1 MGWSSDINNTE
12 KDSNQRQ
19 EIQSSLNSIVE
30 SSDKWLERLR
40 RREFRVRL
48 AGSFLTGSLV
58 LMAIGAAAILGFYL
72 SQGEEIDD
80 FFEQQSL
87 AFQFSLVGA
96 AAAAGLISGILT
108 YFFLKRK
115 HDTRMKDLSSL
126 ITEMKKKTNEQQQ
139 NNANVVGGGEGI
151 MKETLSLAE
160 KIVTLLPELVRTRK
174 HDSLLFGGVAF
185 IVTNFVISNLVV
197 AIIVGVLVWLYVRHR
212 TKKSYEHEMSKYE
225 EQKRVFEQ
233 RKKDFIDTL

>member
-1 MGWSSDINNTE
+1 MNNTE
-12 KDSNQRQ
+12 NDSNRRQ

-58 LMAIGAAAILGFYL
+58 LMAVGAAAILGFYL

-139 NNANVVGGGEGI
+139 NNANVGGGGEGI
-151 MKETLSLAE
+151 TKEALSLAE
-160 KIVTLLPELVRTRK
+160 KIVTLLPELVRKRK
-174 HDSLLFGGVAF
+174 HDSLLFGAVAF
-185 IVTNFVISNLVV
+185 IVTNVVISNLVV

>member
-1 MGWSSDINNTE
+1 MNNTE
-12 KDSNQRQ
+12 KDSNRRQ

-58 LMAIGAAAILGFYL
+58 LVAVGAAILGFFL
-72 SQGEEIDD
+72 SQGEEIDT

-87 AFQFSLVGA
+87 AFQFSLAGA
-96 AAAAGLISGILT
+96 AAIAGLISGIAT
-108 YFFLKRK
+108 YFLLKRK
-115 HDTRMKDLSSL
+115 HDARMKDLSSL

-139 NNANVVGGGEGI
+139 KNANVGGGEGI
-151 MKETLSLAE
+151 TKEALSLAE
-160 KIVTLLPELVRTRK
+160 KIVTLLPELVRKRK
-174 HDSLLFGGVAF
+174 HDSLLFGAVAF
-185 IVTNFVISNLVV
+185 IVTNVVVSNFAV

>member
-1 MGWSSDINNTE
+1 MNNTE
-12 KDSNQRQ
+12 NDSNRRQ

-58 LMAIGAAAILGFYL
+58 LMAVGAAAILGFYL

-87 AFQFSLVGA
+87 VFQFSLLGA

-108 YFFLKRK
+108 YFFLKKK

-151 MKETLSLAE
+151 TKEALSLAE
-160 KIVTLLPELVRTRK
+160 KIVTLLPELVRKRK
-174 HDSLLFGGVAF
+174 HDSLLFGAVAF
-185 IVTNFVISNLVV
+185 IVTNVVVSNLVV
-197 AIIVGVLVWLYVRHR
+197 AFIVGVLVWLYVRHR

-233 RKKDFIDTL
+233 RKRDFIDTL

>member
-1 MGWSSDINNTE
+1 MNNTE
-12 KDSNQRQ
+12 KDSNRRQ

-58 LMAIGAAAILGFYL
+58 LMAVGAAAILGFYL

-87 AFQFSLVGA
+87 VFQFSLLGA
-96 AAAAGLISGILT
+96 AAAAGLISGIAT

-139 NNANVVGGGEGI
+139 NNANVGGGEGI
-151 MKETLSLAE
+151 TKEALSLAE
-160 KIVTLLPELVRTRK
+160 KIVTLLPELVRKRK
-174 HDSLLFGGVAF
+174 HDSLLFGAVAF
-185 IVTNFVISNLVV
+185 IVTNVVVSNFVV

>member
-1 MGWSSDINNTE
+1 MNNTE
-12 KDSNQRQ
+12 NDSNRRQ

-30 SSDKWLERLR
+30 SSDKWLESLR

-58 LMAIGAAAILGFYL
+58 LMVVGAAAILGFYL

-87 AFQFSLVGA
+87 AFQFSLLGA

-139 NNANVVGGGEGI
+139 KKNNANVGEGEGI
-151 MKETLSLAE
+151 TKEALSLAE
-160 KIVTLLPELVRTRK
+160 KIVTLLPELVRKRK
-174 HDSLLFGGVAF
+174 HDSLLFGAVAF
-185 IVTNFVISNLVV
+185 IVTNIVISNLVV
-197 AIIVGVLVWLYVRHR
+197 AIIVGVLVWLYFRHR

>member
-1 MGWSSDINNTE
+1 MNNTE
-12 KDSNQRQ
+12 NDSNRRQ

-58 LMAIGAAAILGFYL
+58 LMAVGAAAILGFYL

-115 HDTRMKDLSSL
+115 HDARMKDLSSL
-126 ITEMKKKTNEQQQ
+126 ITEMKKKTNEQQK
-139 NNANVVGGGEGI
+139 NNANVGGGEGI
-151 MKETLSLAE
+151 TKEALSLAE
-160 KIVTLLPELVRTRK
+160 KIVTLLPELVRKRK
-174 HDSLLFGGVAF
+174 HDSLLFGAVAF
-185 IVTNFVISNLVV
+185 IVTNVVISNLVV

>member
-1 MGWSSDINNTE
+1 MNNTE
-12 KDSNQRQ
+12 KDSNRRQ

-58 LMAIGAAAILGFYL
+58 LMAVGAAAILGFYL

-87 AFQFSLVGA
+87 AFQFSLLGA
-96 AAAAGLISGILT
+96 AAAAGLISGIAT

-139 NNANVVGGGEGI
+139 NNANVGGGEGI
-151 MKETLSLAE
+151 TKEALSLAE
-160 KIVTLLPELVRTRK
+160 KIVMLLPELVRKRK
-174 HDSLLFGGVAF
+174 HDSLLFGAVAF
-185 IVTNFVISNLVV
+185 IVTNFVVSNFAV

>member
-1 MGWSSDINNTE
+1 MNNTE
-12 KDSNQRQ
+12 NDSNRRQ

-58 LMAIGAAAILGFYL
+58 LMAVGAAAILGFYL

-87 AFQFSLVGA
+87 AFQFSLLGA

-126 ITEMKKKTNEQQQ
+126 ITEMKKKTNEQQK
-139 NNANVVGGGEGI
+139 NANVGGGEGI
-151 MKETLSLAE
+151 TKEALSLAE
-160 KIVTLLPELVRTRK
+160 KIVTLLPELVRKRK
-174 HDSLLFGGVAF
+174 HDSLLFGAVAF
-185 IVTNFVISNLVV
+185 IVTNVVISNLVV

-233 RKKDFIDTL
+233 RKRDFIDTL

>member
-1 MGWSSDINNTE
+1 MNNTE
-12 KDSNQRQ
+12 KDSNRRQ

-30 SSDKWLERLR
+30 SSDKWLVRLR

-58 LMAIGAAAILGFYL
+58 LVAVGAAILAFFL
-72 SQGEEIDD
+72 SQGEEIDA

-87 AFQFSLVGA
+87 AFQFSLAGA
-96 AAAAGLISGILT
+96 AAIAGLISGIAT
-108 YFFLKRK
+108 YFLLKRK
-115 HDTRMKDLSSL
+115 HDARMKDLSSL
-126 ITEMKKKTNEQQQ
+126 IAEMKKKTDDQQKK
-139 NNANVVGGGEGI
+139 NANGGGGEGI
-151 MKETLSLAE
+151 AKEALSLAE
-160 KIVTLLPELVRTRK
+160 KIVTLLPELVRKRK
-174 HDSLLFGGVAF
+174 HDSLLFGAVAF
-185 IVTNFVISNLVV
+185 IVTNVVVSNFAV

-212 TKKSYEHEMSKYE
+212 TKKTYEHEMSKYE

>member
-1 MGWSSDINNTE
+1 MNNTE
-12 KDSNQRQ
+12 KDSNRRQ

-58 LMAIGAAAILGFYL
+58 LVAVGAAILGFFL
-72 SQGEEIDD
+72 SQGEEIDA

-87 AFQFSLVGA
+87 AFQFSLAGA
-96 AAAAGLISGILT
+96 AAIAGLISGIVT
-108 YFFLKRK
+108 YFLLKRK
-115 HDTRMKDLSSL
+115 HDARMKDLSSL

-139 NNANVVGGGEGI
+139 NNANVGGGEGI
-151 MKETLSLAE
+151 TKEALSLAE
-160 KIVTLLPELVRTRK
+160 KIVTLLPELVRKRK
-174 HDSLLFGGVAF
+174 HDSLLFGAVAF
-185 IVTNFVISNLVV
+185 IVTNVVVSNFAV

>member
-1 MGWSSDINNTE
+1 MNNTE
-12 KDSNQRQ
+12 NDSNRRQ

-58 LMAIGAAAILGFYL
+58 LMAVGAAAILSFYL
-72 SQGEEIDD
+72 SQGEAIDD

-126 ITEMKKKTNEQQQ
+126 ITEMKKKTNEQQK
-139 NNANVVGGGEGI
+139 NNANVGGGEGI
-151 MKETLSLAE
+151 TKEALSLAE
-160 KIVTLLPELVRTRK
+160 KIVTLLPELVRKRK
-174 HDSLLFGGVAF
+174 HDSLLFGAVAF
-185 IVTNFVISNLVV
+185 IVTNVVISNLVV

>member
-1 MGWSSDINNTE
+1 MNNTE
-12 KDSNQRQ
+12 NDSNRRQ

-58 LMAIGAAAILGFYL
+58 LMAVGAAAILGFYL

-87 AFQFSLVGA
+87 AFQFSLLGA

-108 YFFLKRK
+108 YFLLKRK
-115 HDTRMKDLSSL
+115 HDARMKDLSSL
-126 ITEMKKKTNEQQQ
+126 IAEMKKKTKEQQK
-139 NNANVVGGGEGI
+139 NANVGGGEGI
-151 MKETLSLAE
+151 TKEALSLAE
-160 KIVTLLPELVRTRK
+160 KIVTLLPELVRKRK
-174 HDSLLFGGVAF
+174 HDSLLFGAVAF
-185 IVTNFVISNLVV
+185 IVTNVVISNLVV

>member
-1 MGWSSDINNTE
+1 MNNTE
-12 KDSNQRQ
+12 NDSNRRQ

-58 LMAIGAAAILGFYL
+58 LMAVGAAAILGFYL

-108 YFFLKRK
+108 YFLLKRK
-115 HDTRMKDLSSL
+115 HDARMKDLSSL
-126 ITEMKKKTNEQQQ
+126 ITEMKKKTNEQQK

-151 MKETLSLAE
+151 TKEALSLAE
-160 KIVTLLPELVRTRK
+160 KIVTLLPELVRKRK
-174 HDSLLFGGVAF
+174 HDSLLFGAVAF
-185 IVTNFVISNLVV
+185 IVTNVVISNLVV

>member
-1 MGWSSDINNTE
+1 
-12 KDSNQRQ
+12 
-19 EIQSSLNSIVE
+19 
-30 SSDKWLERLR
+30 
-40 RREFRVRL
+40 
-48 AGSFLTGSLV
+48 
-58 LMAIGAAAILGFYL
+58 MAVGAAAILGFYL

-139 NNANVVGGGEGI
+139 NNANVGGGVGI
-151 MKETLSLAE
+151 TKEALSLAE
-160 KIVTLLPELVRTRK
+160 KIVTLLSYLVRKRK
-174 HDSLLFGGVAF
+174 HESLLFGSVAYL
-185 IVTNFVISNLVV
+185 VNNL
-197 AIIVGVLVWLYVRHR
+197 II
-212 TKKSYEHEMSKYE
+212 
-225 EQKRVFEQ
+225 
-233 RKKDFIDTL
+233 

>member
-1 MGWSSDINNTE
+1 MNNPE
-12 KDSNQRQ
+12 KDSNRRY

-30 SSDKWLERLR
+30 SSDKWVERLR

-58 LMAIGAAAILGFYL
+58 LMAVGAAAILGFYL

-87 AFQFSLVGA
+87 AFQFSLLGA
-96 AAAAGLISGILT
+96 AAAAGLISGIVT
-108 YFFLKRK
+108 YFLLKRK
-115 HDTRMKDLSSL
+115 HNARMKDLSSL

-139 NNANVVGGGEGI
+139 NNVNVGGEGI
-151 MKETLSLAE
+151 TKEALSLAE
-160 KIVTLLPELVRTRK
+160 KIVTLLPELVRKRK
-174 HDSLLFGGVAF
+174 HDSLLFGAAAF

-197 AIIVGVLVWLYVRHR
+197 AIIVGVLVWLYFRHR

>member
-1 MGWSSDINNTE
+1 MNNTE
-12 KDSNQRQ
+12 NDSNRRQ

-58 LMAIGAAAILGFYL
+58 LMAVGAAAILGFYL

-151 MKETLSLAE
+151 TKEALSLAE
-160 KIVTLLPELVRTRK
+160 KIVTLLPELVRKRK
-174 HDSLLFGGVAF
+174 HDSIIFSAVAF
-185 IVTNFVISNLVV
+185 IVTNVVVSNFVV

>member
-1 MGWSSDINNTE
+1 MNNTE
-12 KDSNQRQ
+12 NDSNRRQ

-58 LMAIGAAAILGFYL
+58 LMAVGAAAILGFYL

-87 AFQFSLVGA
+87 AFQFSLLGA

-151 MKETLSLAE
+151 TKEALSLAE
-160 KIVTLLPELVRTRK
+160 KIVTLLPELVRKRK
-174 HDSLLFGGVAF
+174 HDSLLFGAVAF
-185 IVTNFVISNLVV
+185 IVTNVVVSNLVV

-233 RKKDFIDTL
+233 RKRDFIDTL

>member
-1 MGWSSDINNTE
+1 MNNTE
-12 KDSNQRQ
+12 NDSNRRQ

-58 LMAIGAAAILGFYL
+58 LMAVGAAAILGFYL

-87 AFQFSLVGA
+87 AFQFSLLGA

-139 NNANVVGGGEGI
+139 KNNANVVGGGEGI
-151 MKETLSLAE
+151 TKEALSLAE
-160 KIVTLLPELVRTRK
+160 KIVTLLPELVRKRK
-174 HDSLLFGGVAF
+174 HDSLLFGAVAF
-185 IVTNFVISNLVV
+185 IVTNVVVSNLVV

-212 TKKSYEHEMSKYE
+212 TKKSYDNEMSKYE

-233 RKKDFIDTL
+233 RKRDFIDTL

>member
-1 MGWSSDINNTE
+1 MNNTE
-12 KDSNQRQ
+12 KDSNRRQ

-58 LMAIGAAAILGFYL
+58 LMAVGAAAILGFYL

-87 AFQFSLVGA
+87 AFQFSLLGA

-115 HDTRMKDLSSL
+115 HDNRLKDLSSL

-139 NNANVVGGGEGI
+139 QNNANVGGGEGI
-151 MKETLSLAE
+151 TKEALSLAE
-160 KIVTLLPELVRTRK
+160 KIVTLLPELVRKRK
-174 HDSLLFGGVAF
+174 HDSLLFGAVAF
-185 IVTNFVISNLVV
+185 IVTNVVISNLVF
-197 AIIVGVLVWLYVRHR
+197 AIIVGLLVWLYVRHR
-212 TKKSYEHEMSKYE
+212 TKKIYEHEMSKYE

-233 RKKDFIDTL
+233 RKRDFIDTL

>member
-1 MGWSSDINNTE
+1 MNNTE
-12 KDSNQRQ
+12 NDSNRRQ

-58 LMAIGAAAILGFYL
+58 LMAVGAAAILGFYL

-87 AFQFSLVGA
+87 AFQFSLLGA

-139 NNANVVGGGEGI
+139 SNANVVGGGEGI
-151 MKETLSLAE
+151 TKEALSLAE
-160 KIVTLLPELVRTRK
+160 KIVTLLPELVRKRK
-174 HDSLLFGGVAF
+174 HDSLLFGAVAF
-185 IVTNFVISNLVV
+185 IVTNVVVSNLVV

>member
-1 MGWSSDINNTE
+1 MNNTE
-12 KDSNQRQ
+12 NDSNRRQ

-58 LMAIGAAAILGFYL
+58 LMAVGAAAILGFYL

-126 ITEMKKKTNEQQQ
+126 IIEMKKKTNEQQQ

-151 MKETLSLAE
+151 TKEALSLAE
-160 KIVTLLPELVRTRK
+160 KIVTLLPELVRKRK
-174 HDSLLFGGVAF
+174 HDSLLFGAVAF
-185 IVTNFVISNLVV
+185 IVTNVVVGNLVV
-197 AIIVGVLVWLYVRHR
+197 AIIAGVLVWLYVRHR

-233 RKKDFIDTL
+233 RKRDFIDTL

>member
-1 MGWSSDINNTE
+1 MNNTE
-12 KDSNQRQ
+12 NDSNRRQ

-58 LMAIGAAAILGFYL
+58 LMAVGAAAILGFYL

-139 NNANVVGGGEGI
+139 NNANVGGGEGI
-151 MKETLSLAE
+151 TKEALSLAE
-160 KIVTLLPELVRTRK
+160 KIVTLLPELVRKRK
-174 HDSLLFGGVAF
+174 HDSLLFGAVAF
-185 IVTNFVISNLVV
+185 IVTNVVISNLVV
-197 AIIVGVLVWLYVRHR
+197 AIIVGVLVWLYVRHK
-212 TKKSYEHEMSKYE
+212 TKKSYEYEMSRYE

>member
-1 MGWSSDINNTE
+1 MNNTE
-12 KDSNQRQ
+12 NDSNRRQ

-58 LMAIGAAAILGFYL
+58 LMAVGAAAILGFYL

-87 AFQFSLVGA
+87 AFQFSLLGA

-126 ITEMKKKTNEQQQ
+126 SSTR
-139 NNANVVGGGEGI
+139 
-151 MKETLSLAE
+151 LASA
-160 KIVTLLPELVRTRK
+160 P
-174 HDSLLFGGVAF
+174 
-185 IVTNFVISNLVV
+185 
-197 AIIVGVLVWLYVRHR
+197 
-212 TKKSYEHEMSKYE
+212 
-225 EQKRVFEQ
+225 
-233 RKKDFIDTL
+233 

>member
-1 MGWSSDINNTE
+1 MNNTE
-12 KDSNQRQ
+12 KDSNRRQ

-58 LMAIGAAAILGFYL
+58 LMAVGAAAILGFYL

-139 NNANVVGGGEGI
+139 NNANVGGGGEGI
-151 MKETLSLAE
+151 TKEALSLAE
-160 KIVTLLPELVRTRK
+160 KIVTLLPELVRKRK
-174 HDSLLFGGVAF
+174 HDSLLFGAVAF
-185 IVTNFVISNLVV
+185 IVTNVVINNLVV

>member
-1 MGWSSDINNTE
+1 MNNTE
-12 KDSNQRQ
+12 NDSNRRQ

-58 LMAIGAAAILGFYL
+58 LMAVGAVAILGFYL

-87 AFQFSLVGA
+87 AFQFSLLGA

-151 MKETLSLAE
+151 TKEALSLAE
-160 KIVTLLPELVRTRK
+160 KIVTLLPELVRKRK
-174 HDSLLFGGVAF
+174 HDSLLFGAVAF
-185 IVTNFVISNLVV
+185 IVTNVVVSNLVV

-233 RKKDFIDTL
+233 RKRDFIDTL

>member
-1 MGWSSDINNTE
+1 MNNTE
-12 KDSNQRQ
+12 NDSNRRQ

-58 LMAIGAAAILGFYL
+58 LMAVGAAAILGFYL

-87 AFQFSLVGA
+87 AFQFSLLGA

-139 NNANVVGGGEGI
+139 NNANVGGGEGI
-151 MKETLSLAE
+151 TKEALSLAE
-160 KIVTLLPELVRTRK
+160 KIVTVLPELVRKRK
-174 HDSLLFGGVAF
+174 HDSLLFGAVAF
-185 IVTNFVISNLVV
+185 IVTNVVISNLVV

-233 RKKDFIDTL
+233 RKRDFIDTL

>member
-1 MGWSSDINNTE
+1 MNNTE
-12 KDSNQRQ
+12 NDSNRRQ

-58 LMAIGAAAILGFYL
+58 LMAVGAAAILGFYL

-87 AFQFSLVGA
+87 AFQFSLLGA

-151 MKETLSLAE
+151 TKEALSLAE
-160 KIVTLLPELVRTRK
+160 KIVTLLPELVRKRK
-174 HDSLLFGGVAF
+174 HDSLLFGAVAF
-185 IVTNFVISNLVV
+185 IVTNVVISNLVV

>member
-1 MGWSSDINNTE
+1 MNNTE
-12 KDSNQRQ
+12 NDSNRRQ

-58 LMAIGAAAILGFYL
+58 LMAVGAAAILGFYL

-87 AFQFSLVGA
+87 AFQFSLLGA

-151 MKETLSLAE
+151 TKEALSLAE
-160 KIVTLLPELVRTRK
+160 KIVTLLPELVRKRK
-174 HDSLLFGGVAF
+174 HDSLLFGAVAF
-185 IVTNFVISNLVV
+185 IVTNVVVSNLVV

-212 TKKSYEHEMSKYE
+212 TKKSYENEMSKYE

-233 RKKDFIDTL
+233 RKRDFIDTL

>member
-1 MGWSSDINNTE
+1 MNNTE
-12 KDSNQRQ
+12 KDSNRRQ

-58 LMAIGAAAILGFYL
+58 LMAVGAAAILGFYL

-96 AAAAGLISGILT
+96 AAIAGLISGILT
-108 YFFLKRK
+108 YFLLKRK
-115 HDTRMKDLSSL
+115 HDARMKDLSSL
-126 ITEMKKKTNEQQQ
+126 ITEMKKKTNEQQS
-139 NNANVVGGGEGI
+139 NANVGGGEGI
-151 MKETLSLAE
+151 TKEALSLAE
-160 KIVTLLPELVRTRK
+160 KIVTLLPELVRKRK
-174 HDSLLFGGVAF
+174 HDSLLFGAVAF
-185 IVTNFVISNLVV
+185 IVTNVVVSNFVV

>member
-1 MGWSSDINNTE
+1 MNNTE
-12 KDSNQRQ
+12 NDSNRRQ
-19 EIQSSLNSIVE
+19 EIQSNLNSIVE

-58 LMAIGAAAILGFYL
+58 LMAVGAAAILGFYL
-72 SQGEEIDD
+72 SQGEETDD

-139 NNANVVGGGEGI
+139 NNANVGGGEGI
-151 MKETLSLAE
+151 TKEALSLAE
-160 KIVTLLPELVRTRK
+160 KIVTLLPELVRKRK
-174 HDSLLFGGVAF
+174 HDSLLFGAVAF

>member
-1 MGWSSDINNTE
+1 MNNTE
-12 KDSNQRQ
+12 KDSNRRQ

-30 SSDKWLERLR
+30 SSDKWLESLR

-58 LMAIGAAAILGFYL
+58 LMVVGAAAILGFYL

-87 AFQFSLVGA
+87 AFQFSLLGA

-115 HDTRMKDLSSL
+115 HDNRLKDLSSL

-139 NNANVVGGGEGI
+139 QQNNANVGEGEGI
-151 MKETLSLAE
+151 TKEALSLAE
-160 KIVTLLPELVRTRK
+160 KIVTLLPELVRKRK
-174 HDSLLFGGVAF
+174 HDSLLFGAVAF
-185 IVTNFVISNLVV
+185 IVTNIVISNLVV
-197 AIIVGVLVWLYVRHR
+197 AIIVGVLVWLYFRHR

>member
-1 MGWSSDINNTE
+1 MNNTE
-12 KDSNQRQ
+12 KDSNHRQ

-58 LMAIGAAAILGFYL
+58 LMAVGAVAILGFYL

-87 AFQFSLVGA
+87 AFQFSLLGA

-151 MKETLSLAE
+151 TKEALSLAE
-160 KIVTLLPELVRTRK
+160 KIVTLLPELVRKRK
-174 HDSLLFGGVAF
+174 HDSLLFGAVAF
-185 IVTNFVISNLVV
+185 IVTNVVVSNLVV

>member
-1 MGWSSDINNTE
+1 MNNTE
-12 KDSNQRQ
+12 NDSNRRQ

-58 LMAIGAAAILGFYL
+58 LMVVGAAAILGFYL

-87 AFQFSLVGA
+87 AFQFSLLGA

-151 MKETLSLAE
+151 TKEALSLAE
-160 KIVTLLPELVRTRK
+160 KIVTLLPELVRKRK
-174 HDSLLFGGVAF
+174 HDSLLFGAVAF
-185 IVTNFVISNLVV
+185 IVTNIVISNLVV

-233 RKKDFIDTL
+233 RKRDFIDTL

>member
-1 MGWSSDINNTE
+1 MNNTE
-12 KDSNQRQ
+12 NDSNRRQ

-58 LMAIGAAAILGFYL
+58 LMAVGAVAILGFYL

-80 FFEQQSL
+80 FFEQQNL

-126 ITEMKKKTNEQQQ
+126 IIEMKKKTNEQQQ

-151 MKETLSLAE
+151 TKEALSLAE
-160 KIVTLLPELVRTRK
+160 KIVTLLPELVRKRK
-174 HDSLLFGGVAF
+174 HDSLLFGAVAF
-185 IVTNFVISNLVV
+185 IVTNVVVSNLVV

-233 RKKDFIDTL
+233 RKRDFIDTL

>member
-1 MGWSSDINNTE
+1 MNNTE

-30 SSDKWLERLR
+30 SSDRWLERLR

-48 AGSFLTGSLV
+48 AGSFLTGSSV
-58 LMAIGAAAILGFYL
+58 LMVVGAAAILGFYL

-87 AFQFSLVGA
+87 AFQFSLLGA

-115 HDTRMKDLSSL
+115 HDTRMQDLSSL
-126 ITEMKKKTNEQQQ
+126 ITEMKKKTNEQQK
-139 NNANVVGGGEGI
+139 NANVGGGEGI
-151 MKETLSLAE
+151 TKEALSLAE
-160 KIVTLLPELVRTRK
+160 KIVTLLPELVRKRK
-174 HDSLLFGGVAF
+174 HDSLLFGAVAF
-185 IVTNFVISNLVV
+185 IVTNVVVSNFVV

>member
-1 MGWSSDINNTE
+1 MNTE
-12 KDSNQRQ
+12 NDSNRRQ

-58 LMAIGAAAILGFYL
+58 LMAVGAAAILGFYL

-139 NNANVVGGGEGI
+139 NNANVGGGEGI
-151 MKETLSLAE
+151 TKEALSLAE
-160 KIVTLLPELVRTRK
+160 KIVTLLPELVRKRK
-174 HDSLLFGGVAF
+174 HDSLLFGAVAF
-185 IVTNFVISNLVV
+185 IVTNVVISNLVV

-233 RKKDFIDTL
+233 RKRDFVDTL

>member
-1 MGWSSDINNTE
+1 MNNTE
-12 KDSNQRQ
+12 KDSNRRQ

-58 LMAIGAAAILGFYL
+58 LMAVGAAAILGFYL

-87 AFQFSLVGA
+87 VFQFSLLGA

-139 NNANVVGGGEGI
+139 NNANVGGGEGI
-151 MKETLSLAE
+151 TREALSLAE
-160 KIVTLLPELVRTRK
+160 KIVTLLPELVRKRK
-174 HDSLLFGGVAF
+174 HDSLLFGAVAF
-185 IVTNFVISNLVV
+185 IVTNVVVSNFVV

-212 TKKSYEHEMSKYE
+212 TKKSYEREMSKYE